1 MLSNCIT
8 SLITVNF
15 FNHENNLLYF
25 EMQKER
31 KLKELLRSENCIL
44 KRFKKQHEEE
54 EEEESPEHLY
64 FFCQV
69 DIRLVSRVLNMSSIT
84 SDQLVWCH
92 NKLSRIHVVNRKI
105 RVDPS
110 FLLFPC

>member
-1 MLSNCIT
+1 
-8 SLITVNF
+8 
-15 FNHENNLLYF
+15 
-25 EMQKER
+25 MQKER

-44 KRFKKQHEEE
+44 KRFKKHKDEEE
-54 EEEESPEHLY
+54 EEEESAEHLY

-69 DIRLVSRVLNMSSIT
+69 DIKLVSRVLNMSSIT
-84 SDQLVWCH
+84 TDQLVWCH
-92 NKLSRIHVVNRKI
+92 NKLSKIHFVNRKI